1 MPTFCASHRSIGYRL
16 VGGGSMKREEDM
28 KRFSVLVCCLSIGLA
43 VFCRPTPANAQSA
56 VIGGCGFVLSSDCT
70 SPDKTSLAKSVK
82 ISLNAAGVWT
92 SDCSGTTTTTPTTAT
107 KCDGET
113 LNANSTEVS
122 PADPCSMA
130 LAPQSLRF
138 PHLHGPPLLISFSG
152 GHAYQLPQL

>member
-1 MPTFCASHRSIGYRL
+1 
-16 VGGGSMKREEDM
+16 MKGEEDM
-28 KRFSVLVCCLSIGLA
+28 KRFSILVCCLSIGLA

-130 LAPQSLRF
+130 LEQFGGTTGPVLSDDWTETIT
-138 PHLHGPPLLISFSG
+138 PSGKVHLVQVHPERNRQITS
-152 GHAYQLPQL
+152 YV

>member
-1 MPTFCASHRSIGYRL
+1 
-16 VGGGSMKREEDM
+16 MKREEDM

-107 KCDGET
+107 KCDGENT
-113 LNANSTEVS
+113 KREQYGSLTGRSVLNGTRAVWRHHR
-122 PADPCSMA
+122 PDP
-130 LAPQSLRF
+130 LRRLDRD
-138 PHLHGPPLLISFSG
+138 HHAVRQGPPGLQVQPERNRQITS
-152 GHAYQLPQL
+152 YV